1 MKVISLSFFALTIP
15 LIFLASSCGTSG
27 ELAESVA
34 MPEWVLNYHK
44 EFPDSKYIAQKAT
57 GKTADESRNEA
68 AASLSFYFETTVN
81 ANRESNYRS
90 FETTNEKG
98 KYSARNEQETVRET
112 KVTTNKIL
120 QAVESTEPW
129 YNKKDKTWHC
139 VAFVVRETVW
149 KNFEPTVR
157 VAKDD
162 FLAYY
167 NMAEKSGEPF
177 EKIRYLGMARKKG
190 EKFLDAISYAQFLS
204 EPLTS
209 EHFQGDILLLSELNS
224 IQQEA
229 KNAAPVFVS
238 VSNDGSNKVYAA
250 FAKGFTDSGFTVV
263 KEKGESVYTADITVI
278 LDKIVQ
284 DELIILTPSVRLS
297 LVGKNGSVYSYA
309 KDGKRVKAYTDSLAE
324 RKALESICPVIDE
337 TFTEDFNAALSGK

>member
-1 MKVISLSFFALTIP
+1 MKIKKLALHTVIFP
-15 LIFLASSCGTSG
+15 LVFLALGCGTSWD
-27 ELAESVA
+27 ASKSAA
-34 MPEWVLNYHK
+34 MPEWVLNFHK
-44 EFPDSKYIAQKAT
+44 EFPNSKYIAQKAT
-57 GKTADESRNEA
+57 GTSADESRNEA
-68 AASLSFYFETTVN
+68 AAKVSYYFETTVN

-90 FETTNEKG
+90 FESTNEKG
-98 KYSARNEQETVRET
+98 KYSARNEQETIRET

-120 QAVESTEPW
+120 QAVEFTEPW

-139 VAFVVRETVW
+139 VAFMVRETVW
-149 KNFEPTVR
+149 KAYEPTVR
-157 VAKDD
+157 VVKDD
-162 FLAYY
+162 FMGFY
-167 NMAEKSGEPF
+167 NKANETEEPF
-177 EKIRYLGMARKKG
+177 EKIRYLGMARQKE

-209 EHFQGDILLLSELNS
+209 EHFQGDILLLSELDS
-224 IQQEA
+224 LQQEA

-263 KEKGESVYTADITVI
+263 KEKTEAAYTAEVSVI

-324 RKALESICPVIDE
+324 RKALESICPVIE
-337 TFTEDFNAALSGK
+337 KTFTEDFNAALSGK